1 MKYVL
6 KDLKRERTEARDMP
20 GFKQRNNSKMLLQ
33 DLAADSH
40 YLKSSLAFGRKKIVK
55 CCAEVEQKEGER

>member
-1 MKYVL
+1 
-6 KDLKRERTEARDMP
+6 
-20 GFKQRNNSKMLLQ
+20 MLLQ

-40 YLKSSLAFGRKKIVK
+40 YLKSSLAFGRKKKIVK

>member
-1 MKYVL
+1 
-6 KDLKRERTEARDMP
+6 MP

-40 YLKSSLAFGRKKIVK
+40 YLKSSLAFGRKKKIVK